1 MGELLLTLGFSGL
14 VATAAG
20 VINGWI
26 AAGYLGVVCAGVV
39 MLLCA
44 GQFARSHWPGLLF
57 WFGAALGACVAQG
70 FVLWLGD
77 GASDGGVSL
86 ATNGAIGA
94 VFGML
99 VGGAAADAY
108 GERHPHDYA

>member
-20 VINGWI
+20 VLDGWL
-26 AAGYLGVVCAGVV
+26 AAGYAGVVCAGVV
-39 MLLCA
+39 MVLCA

-77 GASDGGVSL
+77 GVSDGGVSL

-99 VGGAAADAY
+99 VGGAAADVY
-108 GERHPHDYA
+108 QERHPHDYA

>member
-1 MGELLLTLGFSGL
+1 MSGARGWGPSAPAGGYRWGSMGELLLTLGFSGL

-20 VINGWI
+20 VVDGWL
-26 AAGYLGVVCAGVV
+26 AAGYLGVVCAVVV

-70 FVLWLGD
+70 FVLV
-77 GASDGGVSL
+77 A
-86 ATNGAIGA
+86 
-94 VFGML
+94 
-99 VGGAAADAY
+99 
-108 GERHPHDYA
+108 R